1 MRGQVILLTAVL
13 VAVAVVAVLVLQSI
27 ASSSPG
33 YGGVRAA
40 YGVFS
45 RDVSKAVGVLS
56 SYVDYMGLASLVNF
70 SASSARYA
78 FLASALPYTGG
89 ADAYLYWLHVNRS
102 LAMMNS
108 TVVFFELNRGVLGL
122 SVKQPTMVY
131 RGGRSI
137 KLYTPGY
144 FNLTVMLQ
152 PVPNG
157 THLTQPLPSWV
168 SRLSFYDSDGNE
180 HNVHSFA
187 IVLSSNLTSALYRS
201 SVVMNVSLLALA
213 GLNVTAQY
221 GVSVR
226 LLPRESSSDDVCG
239 YRTCINIT
247 TTAPYGWTA
256 YISIMN
262 RTFIKTDDGAYIIGY
277 SEVRDSKLYGLYNYT
292 MYSAVY
298 WIDLSANYVEP
309 LVKIVVGN
317 IPLYLVPNNTLCP
330 PPPQNQK
337 LENKYMYPLV
347 YFNTTAAPV
356 APDVG
361 KNVTRIDFSFRDY
374 RVTYWVVHRGGV
386 LSIGSGNLQNLKPL
400 WPCSP

>member
-1 MRGQVILLTAVL
+1 MRGQIILLTAVL

-78 FLASALPYTGG
+78 FLTSALPYTGG
-89 ADAYLYWLHVNRS
+89 ANAYLYWLHMNRT

-168 SRLSFYDSDGNE
+168 SLSFYDSGGIMRSVN
-180 HNVHSFA
+180 NFT
-187 IVLSSNLTSALYRS
+187 IVLASNLASALYRS

-213 GLNVTAQY
+213 GLNVTAQF
-221 GVSVR
+221 GVSIRV
-226 LLPRESSSDDVCG
+226 LPQEQSGSVCG
-239 YRTCINIT
+239 DYICINIT

-256 YISIMN
+256 YITVLN
-262 RTFIKTDDGAYIIGY
+262 RTILQGDSY
-277 SEVRDSKLYGLYNYT
+277 SIYYKQVAASYGLYNYT
-292 MYSAVY
+292 TYSAVY
-298 WIDLSANYVEP
+298 WVDLSGMYVEP
-309 LVKIVVGN
+309 LLRVTVGDVQ
-317 IPLYLVPNNTLCP
+317 LYLLPFVTITCP
-330 PPPQNQK
+330 QLSQNQDLK
-337 LENKYMYPLV
+337 NRYSYPLV
-347 YFNTTAAPV
+347 YFNITAAPI
-356 APDVG
+356 APGIG

-374 RVTYWVVHRGGV
+374 RVTYWVVHQGGV
-386 LSIGSGNLQNLKPL
+386 LSIGSGNLQNLKSL

>member
-45 RDVSKAVGVLS
+45 RDVSRAVGVLS

-78 FLASALPYTGG
+78 FLASALPYIGG
-89 ADAYLYWLHVNRS
+89 ADAYLYWLHMNRT

-144 FNLTVMLQ
+144 FNLTVRLQ

-157 THLTQPLPSWV
+157 TRLKQPIPSWV
-168 SRLSFYDSDGNE
+168 SLSFYDSGG
-180 HNVHSFA
+180 
-187 IVLSSNLTSALYRS
+187 IMRS
-201 SVVMNVSLLALA
+201 V
-213 GLNVTAQY
+213 
-221 GVSVR
+221 
-226 LLPRESSSDDVCG
+226 
-239 YRTCINIT
+239 
-247 TTAPYGWTA
+247 
-256 YISIMN
+256 
-262 RTFIKTDDGAYIIGY
+262 
-277 SEVRDSKLYGLYNYT
+277 
-292 MYSAVY
+292 
-298 WIDLSANYVEP
+298 
-309 LVKIVVGN
+309 
-317 IPLYLVPNNTLCP
+317 NNFT
-330 PPPQNQK
+330 
-337 LENKYMYPLV
+337 
-347 YFNTTAAPV
+347 
-356 APDVG
+356 
-361 KNVTRIDFSFRDY
+361 
-374 RVTYWVVHRGGV
+374 
-386 LSIGSGNLQNLKPL
+386 
-400 WPCSP
+400 